1 MRSDRHLLVEHNI
14 VHFVD
19 DNQSIAVARA
29 RFIACYTE
37 LYLLVETLIEVY
49 QFAEAWAFVV
59 EEKLA
64 TEDHPDILK
73 LMKHCG
79 VVHEDG
85 HNAALPTSWRKLHD
99 HPLRSFAF
107 SCDCTEGCDSSSLLF
122 HIWHVAASE

>member
-19 DNQSIAVARA
+19 DYQSIAVARA
-29 RFIACYTE
+29 RFIACYAE

-59 EEKLA
+59 VEKLA

-85 HNAALPTSWRKLHD
+85 HNAALPTSWRNSTITRLGVLPFLVTALKD
-99 HPLRSFAF
+99 A
-107 SCDCTEGCDSSSLLF
+107 
-122 HIWHVAASE
+122 IAAAYCFTFGM